1 MRCWS
6 LPFVCSK
13 QQSVIQ
19 QLQARKGRLIV
30 MCSKGDAN
38 LMCPNGGCRVIEVP
52 QLQDCLQPIINIV
65 PFQVYFDLS
74 CCIYVEGQNFS
85 ASYNS
90 LDGCADCVLFLCMFA
105 AVSLPFDSSA
115 WLQCGPTSQLSQE
128 CHNII
133 TDVLYAS

>member
-74 CCIYVEGQNFS
+74 CYYILENPSTQYL
-85 ASYNS
+85 Y
-90 LDGCADCVLFLCMFA
+90 
-105 AVSLPFDSSA
+105 
-115 WLQCGPTSQLSQE
+115 
-128 CHNII
+128 CHSFRLLEVII
-133 TDVLYAS
+133 FKMYRKA